1 MVADL
6 PQGGADEASMNDF
19 RLLVYA
25 LDAILRLH
33 FAQEDE
39 KYHCLADREYGRT
52 SGTPDCS

>member
-1 MVADL
+1 
-6 PQGGADEASMNDF
+6 MNDF